1 MVRGHARVCL
11 GLLVVVPAASGGS
24 TGGAAPVARIGMNY
38 FDGWAD
44 PVSSFHYDGLVRS
57 GVNGQFSQY
66 RPLSGWR
73 DNTLASMRVSLR
85 TAQYGLQSHGRTW
98 DRTPLQTAMFCA
110 RRAHRGTHAVH
121 ATGSIVRFSAS
132 SGAGRPAR
140 AAERGRPRRSR
151 SARRRSDRRQR
162 ASSHRAALRPRR
174 ASSCAC
180 RPRPHNRSA
189 RSGTSD
195 AASPRHLR
203 PRPANTRLDP
213 HSKRATRR
221 SPRVHDT
228 SSRRHRAFPPLE
240 APPTRLERARRHS
253 ASLAHVSVRSRISL
267 PGGRGWLEAPGRAT
281 VTPLRFRERNRIPH
295 GQQSRSR
302 VSP

>member
-98 DRTPLQTAMFCA
+98 DRNGPEVDRLDAIEADFSRLLQGVLVDAEGRPISLSTTDFHSALGQIRDLLA
-110 RRAHRGTHAVH
+110 ESGVLRE
-121 ATGSIVRFSAS
+121 IVEALLREM
-132 SGAGRPAR
+132 AGR
-140 AAERGRPRRSR
+140 
-151 SARRRSDRRQR
+151 
-162 ASSHRAALRPRR
+162 
-174 ASSCAC
+174 
-180 RPRPHNRSA
+180 
-189 RSGTSD
+189 
-195 AASPRHLR
+195 
-203 PRPANTRLDP
+203 
-213 HSKRATRR
+213 
-221 SPRVHDT
+221 
-228 SSRRHRAFPPLE
+228 
-240 APPTRLERARRHS
+240 
-253 ASLAHVSVRSRISL
+253 
-267 PGGRGWLEAPGRAT
+267 
-281 VTPLRFRERNRIPH
+281 
-295 GQQSRSR
+295 
-302 VSP
+302 